1 MVKMM
6 NRDIV
11 EISLFHPF
19 LVLFLFRFC
28 CCCCFFLFFTSV
40 CLVVEVLSAR
50 FLMNTNDVING
61 FVLAQNVPHL

>member
-11 EISLFHPF
+11 EISLFH
-19 LVLFLFRFC
+19 LFLF
-28 CCCCFFLFFTSV
+28 FFYFGFFVFFTSV

-50 FLMNTNDVING
+50 FLMNYERCN
-61 FVLAQNVPHL
+61 